1 MFNFQLEAIK
11 GKADIIQLP
20 VDHLSTS
27 LKHGAVVQL
36 LSIPKSFLLDLAYCE
51 DTIYPL

>member
-27 LKHGAVVQL
+27 LKHSAVVQL
-36 LSIPKSFLLDLAYCE
+36 LSIPKSCLLDLAYCE
-51 DTIYPL
+51 DKTYPP